1 MYHIIALYRNP
12 VKVVTG
18 GSEVEVS
25 KDQEN
30 EIKDGDVIKFCEDK
44 FHYSLDLLTDESD
57 NETDQ
62 KMSAPSSP
70 EKSRAEA
77 ISDQS
82 KPLKSESLVE
92 IPPSPKLKKSRPDS
106 DPSQDAKPESQ
117 NHLRGESEKEKSSPE
132 SRQEKYDPEPE
143 KPTKIQPKSETVESL
158 SEKSTQNQEGHSV
171 KSKPQ
176 SEKDNANAHGSKL
189 NEIKPNHKPEAE
201 KEKRKVEPQEDEKEN
216 KKPSKPAPVATG
228 VESGSD
234 SVRKLKTTPP
244 KKNGG
249 STTPLGAESPKDS
262 DGHKSKDESDGEDSK
277 QSVLKFLVITPS
289 DIEDSDEEKPAK
301 PKPKPKPNN
310 SKFIN
315 IAKVLMTKL
324 ILLYFSNTS

>member
-1 MYHIIALYRNP
+1 M
-12 VKVVTG
+12 VTG

-82 KPLKSESLVE
+82 KSLKS
-92 IPPSPKLKKSRPDS
+92 
-106 DPSQDAKPESQ
+106 
-117 NHLRGESEKEKSSPE
+117 N
-132 SRQEKYDPEPE
+132 
-143 KPTKIQPKSETVESL
+143 
-158 SEKSTQNQEGHSV
+158 GHSV

-228 VESGSD
+228 VESGSNKKPRRRLPD
-234 SVRKLKTTPP
+234 WMLKN
-244 KKNGG
+244 KKG
-249 STTPLGAESPKDS
+249 SGSFSSLIS
-262 DGHKSKDESDGEDSK
+262 
-277 QSVLKFLVITPS
+277 FL
-289 DIEDSDEEKPAK
+289 
-301 PKPKPKPNN
+301 
-310 SKFIN
+310 F
-315 IAKVLMTKL
+315 
-324 ILLYFSNTS
+324 

>member
-1 MYHIIALYRNP
+1 MNLNRKCIIALYRNP

-176 SEKDNANAHGSKL
+176 SEKDKSNAHGSKL

-228 VESGSD
+228 VESGSN
-234 SVRKLKTTPP
+234 
-244 KKNGG
+244 KK
-249 STTPLGAESPKDS
+249 
-262 DGHKSKDESDGEDSK
+262 
-277 QSVLKFLVITPS
+277 PS
-289 DIEDSDEEKPAK
+289 KPAPVATGVESGSNKK
-301 PKPKPKPNN
+301 PRRRLPDWMLKNKKG
-310 SKFIN
+310 SGSFSS
-315 IAKVLMTKL
+315 L
-324 ILLYFSNTS
+324 ISFLF

>member
-1 MYHIIALYRNP
+1 M
-12 VKVVTG
+12 KVVTG

-44 FHYSLDLLTDESD
+44 FHYSLGLLTDESD

-77 ISDQS
+77 ILDQS
-82 KPLKSESLVE
+82 KPLKS
-92 IPPSPKLKKSRPDS
+92 
-106 DPSQDAKPESQ
+106 
-117 NHLRGESEKEKSSPE
+117 
-132 SRQEKYDPEPE
+132 
-143 KPTKIQPKSETVESL
+143 
-158 SEKSTQNQEGHSV
+158 EGHSV

-201 KEKRKVEPQEDEKEN
+201 KEKRKVEPQEYEKKN

-228 VESGSD
+228 VESGSNKKPSKPAPVAIGVESGSNKKPSKPAQVGTVVESGSNKKPSKPTPVATGVKSGSD
-234 SVRKLKTTPP
+234 SARTPKTTPL

-249 STTPLGAESPKDS
+249 STTSLGAKSPKDS
-262 DGHKSKDESDGEDSK
+262 DESDGYKSKDKSDGEDSK
-277 QSVLKFLVITPS
+277 PSVLKFLVITPS
-289 DIEDSDEEKPAK
+289 DLENIDEEKPAK
-301 PKPKPKPNN
+301 LKPKPNN

-315 IAKVLMTKL
+315 ITKILMTLKL
-324 ILLYFSNTS
+324 ILLLYFSNTF